1 MLYFSSTT
9 QKRDKNMQDN
19 IVNKLILLFI
29 FDKMEIPLSED
40 SLLDICSSANEWISY
55 MDCKIALNDL
65 LDTGFCYNST
75 QLSSSRLFS
84 ITPDGRSCIA
94 NFYTRIPSHVRAE
107 ISEYIAKNR
116 LYYRKRQEYFTDYYR
131 NNDGT
136 YTVILKIFNTDR
148 PQLDVK
154 LIVESR
160 SSAKN
165 ICKNWTDKAAQAY
178 SALLEILTE

>member
-1 MLYFSSTT
+1 
-9 QKRDKNMQDN
+9 MQDN
-19 IVNKLILLFI
+19 IVNKLILLFV
-29 FDKMEIPLSED
+29 FDKMEIPLSEE
-40 SLLDICSSANEWISY
+40 SLLDICSNTNEWINY

-65 LDTGFCYNST
+65 IDAGFCYNSA
-75 QLSSSRLFS
+75 QLSSTRLFS

-94 NFYTRIPSHVRAE
+94 SFFTRIPSHIRDE
-107 ISEYIAKNR
+107 ISEYIMQNR

-148 PQLDVK
+148 PQFDLK

-160 SSAKN
+160 SAAKY
-165 ICKNWTDKAAQAY
+165 ICKNWTEKAAQAY
-178 SALLEILTE
+178 GSLLEIIAD